1 MTVVVLHLSDIHI
14 YDARDS
20 ILGRG
25 PQIASA
31 VQRHLRDC
39 AKLLIILSGDIAQ
52 SGQAA
57 EYALAEQLLVQIK
70 QTLAAE
76 FPTLSVEIIV
86 APGNHDCD
94 FSGPDEI
101 RDAIVGQVEAKY
113 PNVPQSFLEKCTE
126 CQSNYFAFRERVG
139 STLHKVNDDRLWT
152 TYELESDGK
161 RVLFDVLNASW
172 MSTRHEKQ
180 GGLLFPFEQYSK
192 FESGDGDLRIGVLH
206 HPYGWYSQ
214 RNQAKFRSFMQGL
227 CDVVFT
233 GHEHDSSARI
243 SDDLINGECAYVEG
257 AALFERDSAE
267 SGFNVVMLDL
277 SAQRFQY
284 VVYGWENE
292 RYEPRQSR
300 EWMEYRQMPKR
311 APGEFAFTASF
322 LSELTDP
329 GATLR
334 HPSGRELV
342 LEDVY
347 VYPDLD
353 ARDDNDERRRSGIK
367 LSARALLQNPAK
379 QQNALIEGVE
389 LAGKTRLL
397 FQLAANYRLQGYI
410 PVYLSGLGLRGGPS
424 ESNIDSCIQVA
435 VTKQYGREAQEA
447 FDQKSK
453 SKKVLLL
460 DDFDACRLRKALRAG
475 VLEKLV
481 SRFAVSIVTV
491 SEDYEF
497 SEMLNPEESRIFS
510 GFTTYRMSP
519 FGYQRRRD
527 LIRKWMALGANEETS
542 KNELLQMEDDATKL
556 IESARLQHVA
566 SSVPIFILSLLQG
579 SASGLSSDLKN
590 SSFAS
595 YYHFLIVGAFE
606 RAKVRPEGMQKYIA
620 VCTHLSWFVR
630 QNGVEQ
636 RITYK
641 QFEEFVSVYSREW
654 TATKPDE
661 LCNVLEEARIL
672 NREDDNLSFSYPY
685 AYYYFLGRY
694 ASISL
699 NVPEV
704 QEYLRFSMEHL
715 YVRECANTLLFLA
728 HHTGTSQ
735 VLDHLVSALA
745 MHFDELQPV
754 TLSKKDVTK
763 VAQLIS
769 NAPALKYQQK
779 NPDVYRNEQERWQDE
794 NDTGNDGLKD
804 KSVEAPEEKKLGDQ
818 LVSLTKSI
826 EIAGALLSHQY
837 ANYTRATK
845 EDAIDAIFNA
855 AMRAVRRFYAFF
867 EQQDSEELI
876 KHSAD
881 RLSKGADD
889 SSREKLEA
897 ELRLAVGW
905 LIRAVT
911 TGLVLRAGSSLT
923 ASDLSDNVE
932 SVVNRNP
939 TNANRLI
946 RISQILAKPTA
957 LPRVQ
962 IDALLKSES
971 DNPCVMSVLQ
981 ALVMHRL
988 YMYETRLPDKDWAMS
1003 VFKLGGHA
1011 TKLELRHRR

>member
-1 MTVVVLHLSDIHI
+1 M
-14 YDARDS
+14 
-20 ILGRG
+20 
-25 PQIASA
+25 
-31 VQRHLRDC
+31 
-39 AKLLIILSGDIAQ
+39 
-52 SGQAA
+52 
-57 EYALAEQLLVQIK
+57 
-70 QTLAAE
+70 
-76 FPTLSVEIIV
+76 EIIV

-460 DDFDACRLRKALRAG
+460 DDFDACRLRKDLRAG

-728 HHTGTSQ
+728 HH
-735 VLDHLVSALA
+735 
-745 MHFDELQPV
+745 
-754 TLSKKDVTK
+754 
-763 VAQLIS
+763 
-769 NAPALKYQQK
+769 
-779 NPDVYRNEQERWQDE
+779 
-794 NDTGNDGLKD
+794 
-804 KSVEAPEEKKLGDQ
+804 
-818 LVSLTKSI
+818 
-826 EIAGALLSHQY
+826 
-837 ANYTRATK
+837 
-845 EDAIDAIFNA
+845 
-855 AMRAVRRFYAFF
+855 MRAVRRFYAFF

>member
-1 MTVVVLHLSDIHI
+1 M
-14 YDARDS
+14 
-20 ILGRG
+20 
-25 PQIASA
+25 
-31 VQRHLRDC
+31 
-39 AKLLIILSGDIAQ
+39 
-52 SGQAA
+52 
-57 EYALAEQLLVQIK
+57 
-70 QTLAAE
+70 
-76 FPTLSVEIIV
+76 EIIV

-192 FESGDGDLRIGVLH
+192 FESGDGDIRIGVLH

-460 DDFDACRLRKALRAG
+460 DDFDACRLRKDLRAG

-728 HHTGTSQ
+728 HH
-735 VLDHLVSALA
+735 
-745 MHFDELQPV
+745 
-754 TLSKKDVTK
+754 
-763 VAQLIS
+763 
-769 NAPALKYQQK
+769 
-779 NPDVYRNEQERWQDE
+779 
-794 NDTGNDGLKD
+794 
-804 KSVEAPEEKKLGDQ
+804 
-818 LVSLTKSI
+818 
-826 EIAGALLSHQY
+826 
-837 ANYTRATK
+837 
-845 EDAIDAIFNA
+845 
-855 AMRAVRRFYAFF
+855 MRAVRRFYAFF